1 MTRIAPTL
9 VCVSLLALTLSACSR
24 EAEAPPEPVEEP
36 VVAEAPPSPPI
47 SYACES
53 GRSLNVRYLDSSSA
67 ELEYQ
72 GQSHVLRI
80 ARSASG
86 ARYAGSGLEWWTAA
100 RGDTEHATL
109 SRLGPNEEVGST
121 VLERCSRPASTV
133 LPPAAPGEAED
144 EAETTGVTVTDG
156 APPCRG
162 PALSLARESSEGA
175 AGSRFVTLS
184 LTNEGT
190 APCSLTGH
198 PGLELRDAQGRALAR
213 MQVVEEPG
221 GYYSGGREPGP
232 VRLAPGGKAWFDL
245 AYSALPH
252 EDIGETQCPT
262 VARVVAQAPGDS
274 ADIPLDLELQPCG
287 RQVRVTPVRPVADGV
302 AAD

>member
-1 MTRIAPTL
+1 MTTRTTL
-9 VCVSLLALTLSACSR
+9 SILSVSCLALTLSACSR
-24 EAEAPPEPVEEP
+24 EAAAPPEPVEDAA
-36 VVAEAPPSPPI
+36 VAEAPPAPRV

-53 GRSLNVRYLDSSSA
+53 GRSLNVRYLDSLSA
-67 ELEYQ
+67 EVEYQ
-72 GQSHVLRI
+72 DQAYVLRI

-109 SRLGPNEEVGST
+109 SRLGPDEEIGST

-144 EAETTGVTVTDG
+144 EADETAGVTVTNG

-162 PALSLARESSEGA
+162 PALSLARESTEGA

-190 APCSLTGH
+190 TPCSLTGH
-198 PGLELRDAQGRALAR
+198 PGLELRDGQGRPLSAMR
-213 MQVVEEPG
+213 VVREAG
-221 GYYSGGREPGP
+221 GYYSGDREPGP
-232 VRLAPGGKAWFDL
+232 VTLAPGARAWFDL

-252 EDIGETQCPT
+252 EDIGETRCPT
-262 VARVVAQAPGDS
+262 VARVVARAPGDS

-287 RQVRVTPVRPVADGV
+287 RQVRVTPVRPVADGSR
-302 AAD
+302 